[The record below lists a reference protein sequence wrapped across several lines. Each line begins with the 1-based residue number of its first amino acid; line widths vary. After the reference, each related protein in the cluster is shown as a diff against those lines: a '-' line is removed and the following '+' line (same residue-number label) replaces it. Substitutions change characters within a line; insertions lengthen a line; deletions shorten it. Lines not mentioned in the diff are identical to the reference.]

1 MKKII
6 TLMLALLPLVAFSQ
20 QPTNPLP
27 HNILTQQDTIIKFDY
42 AAYQATIEM
51 TEELHEAGQ
60 HIINSVLFDVLGAA
74 AFAISADVIKKDNA
88 SANHLMGVG
97 VGCVIIGLY
106 MLVNA
111 GLDLKAA
118 SKASSRIHPIPNGV
132 SINLD

>member
-6 TLMLALLPLVAFSQ
+6 TLIFALLPLVAFSQ

-27 HNILTQQDTIIKFDY
+27 HNILTPQDTIIKFDY
-42 AAYQATIEM
+42 AAYQATTEM
-51 TEELHEAGQ
+51 TEELRKAGQ
-60 HIINSVLFDVLGAA
+60 HIINSVLFDMIGAA

-88 SANHLMGVG
+88 SANLLMGVG
-97 VGCVIIGLY
+97 GGCVIIGLV

-132 SINLD
+132 SIDLN